1 MEYEDTKETEE
12 SRRLRCKRIICSMDR
27 PPLIKESKGT
37 EWKILAGLAMS
48 TIINSL
54 QYNHYLSKSYNILHF
69 LSEKQYL
76 FILFFSDI
84 CTQYKANALINYE
97 SYR

>member
-12 SRRLRCKRIICSMDR
+12 SRQLRCKRIICSMDR

-37 EWKILAGLAMS
+37 ECKILAGLAMS
-48 TIINSL
+48 MIINSS

-69 LSEKQYL
+69 LSEKTILIYL
-76 FILFFSDI
+76 VF
-84 CTQYKANALINYE
+84 
-97 SYR
+97 